1 MRKSGGISIGIC
13 EIEEKKI
20 RNCGLSEKKKVS
32 EKRETISKSVK
43 Y

>member
-20 RNCGLSEKKKVS
+20 GNCGFSEKKKCQ
-32 EKRETISKSVK
+32 KREKQSLSQ
-43 Y
+43 